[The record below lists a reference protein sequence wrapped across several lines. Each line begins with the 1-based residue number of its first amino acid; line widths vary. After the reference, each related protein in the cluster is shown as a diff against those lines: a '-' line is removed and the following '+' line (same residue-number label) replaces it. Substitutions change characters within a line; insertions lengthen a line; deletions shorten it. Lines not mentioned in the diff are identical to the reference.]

1 MSETLFRRVDYS
13 LQQLVDAIDIGSIG
27 LPDIQRPF
35 VWEASKVRDL
45 FDSMFRGFPVGYLL
59 FWENP
64 PEDAGET
71 QIGIGEHGHKRPSR
85 LIIDGQ
91 QRLTSLYAVMKGKA
105 IIDQD
110 FREKRI
116 QIAFHPLTTRF
127 EVTSAAIRKSNEWI
141 DDISNK
147 VFANGAGTFTLV
159 NQYISGL
166 RAHREVTPEEQDL
179 AAKNIERL
187 LSLKNYPFHA
197 LEVHAEADEED
208 VAEVFVRVNSQGKRL
223 NQADFILTLLSVF
236 WDEGRKALEDF
247 ARRSRIAPTDGRP
260 SPYNHHIEPDADQL
274 LRVAVAVGLRRAR
287 LKYAYQFLRGKDVE
301 TGTFTA
307 EAREKQLAR
316 LRDAQAKVLNVTSWH
331 EFLKVLISAGYRSRQ
346 FLSSANTVLYCYAF
360 YLIGRHDFAVPP
372 ADLRR
377 IIARLY
383 IMATLTGHY
392 TNSPESQMDEDLA
405 NIRGAD
411 TADDFVEALDKII
424 SSRLTTDFWEI
435 QLPAAMEVSSGN
447 AAVLRAYHAA
457 QNYLDARVL
466 YSTMR
471 ISELVDPALVN
482 IRKPLER
489 HHLFP
494 RAWLQS
500 QGIKEV
506 RQTNQIANFALV
518 EWGDNA
524 SISDRAPSDYAPEYE
539 ASFSAAE
546 LASFYEHHAL
556 PERWFDLD
564 YWVFLEQR
572 RKLMAGVIRKA
583 YERLTADGATADE

>member
-1 MSETLFRRVDYS
+1 
-13 LQQLVDAIDIGSIG
+13 
-27 LPDIQRPF
+27 
-35 VWEASKVRDL
+35 
-45 FDSMFRGFPVGYLL
+45 
-59 FWENP
+59 
-64 PEDAGET
+64 
-71 QIGIGEHGHKRPSR
+71 
-85 LIIDGQ
+85 
-91 QRLTSLYAVMKGKA
+91 MKGKA